1 MGLFSTQLS
10 TKTLVPLC
18 RQMATAYGAGLPI
31 LRSLDLVRE
40 TTRNNRVKEM
50 LADIRLRIVNGD
62 TLANA
67 VRAQD
72 KLLPNML
79 VELWSTGEMGG
90 KLDIVLRDLA
100 NYYEDKQAMTRAIIA
115 KAAYPIC
122 LLIAAWFIGTFALTL
137 VKQLNFESKVNLGDY
152 VSNYGA
158 FQFRCGVKFAVLVV
172 LCIILSRLGV
182 LPWIWGAFTTH
193 IWPLSA
199 VTRRFA
205 QARFFRCLSLLLSS
219 GVSITRSVERAAATT
234 SNPYIQQD
242 FLKVIPVLSDG
253 GTLVDAFS
261 HAQYL
266 SPMAREML
274 RVGEESGDVE
284 GQLRKVAQY
293 QMDEA
298 THAVNIATR
307 VGEVAIAMFVFGIVG
322 FVIISFWSNYFK
334 MFDEILK

>member
-1 MGLFSTQLS
+1 MGLLSTQLS

-31 LRSLDLVRE
+31 IRSLDLVSE
-40 TTRNNRVKEM
+40 STRNVRVKEM
-50 LADIRLRIVNGD
+50 LGDIRLRIVNGD

-67 VRAQD
+67 VRAQE

-79 VELWSTGEMGG
+79 IELWSTGEMGG

-100 NYYEDKQAMTRAIIA
+100 NYYEDKQAMTRAIVA
-115 KAAYPIC
+115 KAAYPMF
-122 LLIAAWFIGTFALTL
+122 LLVAAWFIGTFALML
-137 VKQLNFESKVNLGDY
+137 VKQISFESKINLGDY
-152 VSNYGA
+152 FANYGA
-158 FQFRCGVKFAVLVV
+158 FQIRCGIKFGILVA
-172 LCIILSRLGV
+172 LCIILSRAGILK
-182 LPWIWGAFTTH
+182 WIWGAFTTH
-193 IWPLSA
+193 IWPISA

-205 QARFFRCLSLLLSS
+205 QARFFRCLSLLLAS

-242 FLKVIPVLSDG
+242 FLKVLPVLADG
-253 GTLVDAFS
+253 GTLVEAFG
-261 HAQYL
+261 HAKYL

-298 THAVNIATR
+298 THAVNLATR
-307 VGEVAIAMFVFGIVG
+307 VGEVAIALAVFGIVG